1 MKKLIFAATLS
12 FMVAFSTQSQNNGPN
27 PEEFVKRQTEQM
39 VKDLDLNE
47 KQTKQV
53 SDLNAKFAEQMK
65 KARDENQG
73 DRDKMRASMKKMRD
87 DRNTELKKILTDEQ
101 YKKHLELQEKR
112 MKERGKRGGG
122 GPR

>member
-1 MKKLIFAATLS
+1 MKKLIFAAVLTI
-12 FMVAFSTQSQNNGPN
+12 MVSITAHSQNSRPSS
-27 PEEFVKRQTEQM
+27 EEFVKKQTEQM

-53 SDLNAKFAEQMK
+53 SDLNTKFAEQMK

-73 DRDKMRASMKKMRD
+73 NRDKMRASMKKMRD
-87 DRNTELKKILTDEQ
+87 DRNIELKKILTDEQ
-101 YKKHLELQEKR
+101 YNKHLELQEKR
-112 MKERGKRGGG
+112 MKERGRRGGG